1 VLTSLQLCRIDPFE
15 VDFHNEGLWGR
26 DQEMAVCERGYLCAV
41 CGEDVEEI
49 TDSVLYL
56 RYVLGE
62 IAWENLDRSPEK
74 HIRCDPILAQF
85 IVSDCFAPVTV
96 DGVFSKSGLDPEF
109 VKEEETRVTAGF
121 LRLRAV
127 AGSTLPIA
135 EYPLSR
141 TRMEVAQE
149 SSAAEP

>member
-1 VLTSLQLCRIDPFE
+1 
-15 VDFHNEGLWGR
+15 
-26 DQEMAVCERGYLCAV
+26 MAGCERGYLCTV
-41 CGEDVEEI
+41 CGADVEEI

-62 IAWENLDRSPEK
+62 VAWDDLDRSPES

-85 IVSDCFAPVTV
+85 IVAEDFEPVNAN
-96 DGVFSKSGLDPEF
+96 GVFSKAALDPDF
-109 VKEEETRVTAGF
+109 VRAEESRVTSGF

-127 AGSTLPIA
+127 AGTNLAIA

-141 TRMEVAQE
+141 AGTPANRDADAPR
-149 SSAAEP
+149 S